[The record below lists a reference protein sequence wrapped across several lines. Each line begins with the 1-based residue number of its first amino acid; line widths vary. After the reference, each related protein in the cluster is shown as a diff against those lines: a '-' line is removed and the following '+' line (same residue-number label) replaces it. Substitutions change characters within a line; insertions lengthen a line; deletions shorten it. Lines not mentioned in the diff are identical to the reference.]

1 MSQLTNKSML
11 RQDTYQ
17 CKDIINTYF
26 IMIVTNFIYFL
37 NIITVLTLNS
47 TFSLQM
53 YFYVKKKKPVKRNV
67 WSSSYRLFMLFS
79 CLCL

>member
-53 YFYVKKKKPVKRNV
+53 YFYVKKKNPVKRNV